1 MAFVTNILIVEDEKL
16 LSNSIAQYLQKSNI
30 HCTQVYTYDTAV
42 NSVHDFS
49 YDCIVIDIGLP
60 DGSGID
66 LIKYIKRK
74 KINSSLIIISARN
87 SLEDKLEGLN
97 TGADDFLTKPFHL
110 SELNARI
117 NAVVRR
123 KKFDGNDTIE
133 FNEITINPE
142 SKSVLINEKKVSLTK
157 KEFELLVYFVSNA
170 NKILTKDAIAYN
182 LWQGNADLAISSELI
197 YTHIKNLRK
206 KLVESGAKDY
216 IQAVYGMGYKFGE

>member
-1 MAFVTNILIVEDEKL
+1 MTYITNILIVEDEKL
-16 LSNSIAQYLQKSNI
+16 LSNSIAEYLNKSNI
-30 HCTQVYTYDTAV
+30 KCFQAFNYQKAV
-42 NSVHDFS
+42 ECINDLS
-49 YDCIVIDIGLP
+49 YDCIIIDIGLP

-66 LIKYIKRK
+66 LIKYIKKK

-87 SLEDKLEGLN
+87 SLDDKIEGLN

-123 KKFDGNDTIE
+123 KKFDGNDSIE
-133 FNEITINPE
+133 FNEIKIEPQ
-142 SKSVLINEKKVSLTK
+142 SKNVFICDKKVSLTK
-157 KEFELLVYFVSNA
+157 KELELLIYFVSNS
-170 NKILTKDAIAYN
+170 NKIITKDAIAYN

-206 KLVESGAKDY
+206 KLLEYGAKDY